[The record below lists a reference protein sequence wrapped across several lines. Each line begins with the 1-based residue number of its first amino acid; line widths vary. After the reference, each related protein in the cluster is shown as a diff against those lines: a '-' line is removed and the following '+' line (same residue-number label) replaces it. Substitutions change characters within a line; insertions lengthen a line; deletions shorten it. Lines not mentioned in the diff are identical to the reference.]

1 MLERL
6 CTVDEYNGY
15 VVLILLARGRIDV
28 DIDLLKDKLAIASG
42 GKDAGLDDLAEVAAR
57 SAVYSHGGQISH
69 RLNSLQKI
77 RIPECWVGL
86 QSKLFECGVDAWLS
100 ARSQVWSPLVND
112 MGVNRVLLYGQ

>member
-57 SAVYSHGGQISH
+57 SAVYSHGRQISH
-69 RLNSLQKI
+69 QLNSLQKI
-77 RIPECWVGL
+77 RIPESWVGL
-86 QSKLFECGVDAWLS
+86 QSKLFEAASMLGF
-100 ARSQVWSPLVND
+100 Q
-112 MGVNRVLLYGQ
+112 